1 MAENKADY
9 IDELLKKGVIAFV
22 PRGNS
27 MWPTLKNRKQSVI
40 VKKKSQ
46 RLKAMDVALYK
57 RDSGTCVLHRVMKVL
72 PNGYLMC
79 GDSQFVIEK
88 VAEVNVFGVMTAFY
102 RGKRCI
108 EVTDEDYIE
117 YVKRLFANEKRR
129 KFRVKMF
136 FLRQKI
142 LSLPKRVMRKIFK
155 RCKNNGENND

>member
-1 MAENKADY
+1 MTENKTDY
-9 IDELLKKGVIAFV
+9 IDELLKNGVIAFV
-22 PRGNS
+22 PSGNS

-102 RGKRCI
+102 KGKRCI
-108 EVTDEDYIE
+108 EVTDKDYIE
-117 YVKRLFANEKRR
+117 YVKRLFSNEKRR

-136 FLRQKI
+136 YFRQN
-142 LSLPKRVMRKIFK
+142 LMSLPKRVLRKFFK
-155 RCKNNGENND
+155 KRKNNGENND